1 MRSDALVHAGKYHL
15 KFDKNWA
22 IRGISSVEL
31 AIILPVFLLLVFGI
45 IQFGIGWWVSQV
57 ITNGAREGAR
67 YAVVVRDP
75 PTPDYDI
82 NKVQPDPASVEEIV
96 RNYIG
101 SLPNNNQA
109 TVEVFYDDGAS
120 TFDTCTRGCE
130 VKVLV
135 TIPIRNVIPALFP
148 MIPSA
153 LESEA
158 VMRHE

>member
-1 MRSDALVHAGKYHL
+1 M
-15 KFDKNWA
+15 DKNWG

-67 YAVVVRDP
+67 FAVVVRDP
-75 PTPDYDI
+75 PTPTSDVVDVV
-82 NKVQPDPASVEEIV
+82 N
-96 RNYIG
+96 NYIG
-101 SLPNNNQA
+101 SLPNADQA
-109 TVEVFYDDGAS
+109 TVQVFYDDGAS
-120 TFDTCTRGCE
+120 TFDSCQRGCE
-130 VKVLV
+130 VTVLV
-135 TIPIRNVIPALFP
+135 TMPIRNVIPALFP

>member
-1 MRSDALVHAGKYHL
+1 MRSDALVHARKYHL

-31 AIILPVFLLLVFGI
+31 AIIMPVFLLLVFGI

-67 YAVVVRDP
+67 FAVVVRDP
-75 PTPDYDI
+75 ATPTSDVVDVV
-82 NKVQPDPASVEEIV
+82 K
-96 RNYIG
+96 NYIG
-101 SLPNNNQA
+101 SVPNQDKA

-120 TFDTCTRGCE
+120 AFDTCTRGCE

>member
-1 MRSDALVHAGKYHL
+1 MRSDALVHAGEYRL
-15 KFDKNWA
+15 TFDKKWG

-45 IQFGIGWWVSQV
+45 IQFGIGWWISQV

-67 YAVVVRDP
+67 FAVVVRDP
-75 PTPDYDI
+75 PTPTSDVVDVV
-82 NKVQPDPASVEEIV
+82 N
-96 RNYIG
+96 NYIG
-101 SLPNNNQA
+101 SLPNVDQA

-130 VKVLV
+130 VTVLV

>member
-1 MRSDALVHAGKYHL
+1 MRSDALVHAGEYRL
-15 KFDKNWA
+15 TFDKNWEV
-22 IRGISSVEL
+22 RGVSSVEL

-45 IQFGIGWWVSQV
+45 IQFGIGWWISQV

-67 YAVVVRDP
+67 FAVVVRDP
-75 PTPDYDI
+75 PTPTSDVVDVV
-82 NKVQPDPASVEEIV
+82 N
-96 RNYIG
+96 NYIG
-101 SLPNNNQA
+101 SLPNVDQA

-120 TFDTCTRGCE
+120 TFDTCKRDCE